1 MADENYKPPAT
12 PVEDTPRPP
21 GSPFIAVLV
30 GLVVDVGGTL
40 LTGILFT
47 VVFAILRGS
56 QGGDTADVEAAL
68 AGLASDT
75 GFRVVSSI
83 VGLSFSVL
91 GGYVCARI
99 ARRNEYR
106 LAGVQAVVT
115 TFVGY
120 ALGGGGTLELGY
132 EAALTILSIAAV
144 FAGAARGRRHNELLQ
159 RRRS

>member
-12 PVEDTPRPP
+12 PVEDAPRPP
-21 GSPFIAVLV
+21 GSPIVAVLV
-30 GLVVDVGGTL
+30 GFVVDVGGTL

-47 VVFAILRGS
+47 VVFSILRAS
-56 QGGDTADVEAAL
+56 QGGSATDIETAL
-68 AGLASDT
+68 ADLSSDT
-75 GFRVVSSI
+75 GFMVASGI

-106 LAGVQAVVT
+106 LAGVQALVT

-120 ALGGGGTLELGY
+120 SLGGGTLELGY

-144 FAGAARGRRHNELLQ
+144 FAGAARGRRYNELRQ
-159 RRRS
+159 RR